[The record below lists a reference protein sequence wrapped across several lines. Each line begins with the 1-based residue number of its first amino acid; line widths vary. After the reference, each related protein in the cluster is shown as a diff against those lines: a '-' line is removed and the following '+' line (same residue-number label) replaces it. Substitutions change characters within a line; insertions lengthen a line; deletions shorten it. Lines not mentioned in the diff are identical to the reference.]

1 MPKFFV
7 LGTQWGDEGKGKVID
22 WLSESVDYVV
32 RPQGGNNAG
41 HTIVVAD
48 KEYKFHLIPSGILYP
63 QVKCFL
69 GAGVVIDLASLK
81 LEIENLENQGISLK
95 NRFWISPYAQIVMP
109 YHKIFDQMDEKKKAN
124 SIGTTGRGIGPCYA
138 DKVNRIGLKMA
149 DLMSEPDFSMRLKE
163 VIEVKNE
170 ILKTYYGAPALKL
183 KEIVEES
190 AKLRSFFLPYVENVE
205 RKLFEA
211 EENNL
216 KILLEGAQGA
226 LLDIS
231 FGTYPFVTSSS
242 TTSSGIAAGAG
253 ISPINTRKIFGVAK
267 AYLTRVGNG
276 PFPTELS
283 EDERSLFASSANLR
297 EIGTTTGRVRRIGWL
312 DLVLLKFSVQ
322 LNGITSLA
330 LTKLDILDEI
340 DEIKICVSYFLNG
353 KILKF
358 PSPLLSDMEKIEPN
372 YEKLP
377 GWRVSLRNI
386 KSWEALPENA
396 KKYINFI
403 ESFIGIPIEF
413 ISVGPER
420 NQSIVKNKLIE

>member
-22 WLSESVDYVV
+22 WLSKKVDLVV

-41 HTIVVAD
+41 HTIVVDD
-48 KEYKFHLIPSGILYP
+48 KEYKFHLIPSGVLYSHT
-63 QVKCFL
+63 KCFL
-69 GAGVVIDLASLK
+69 GAGVVIDLESLK
-81 LEIENLENQGISLK
+81 REIENLETLGVSLK
-95 NRFWISPYAQIVMP
+95 NRFWISPYSQIIMP
-109 YHKIFDQMDEKKKAN
+109 YHKIFDQMDEKKKAI

-138 DKVNRIGLKMA
+138 DKINRIGIRMA
-149 DLMSEPDFSMRLKE
+149 DLMSEGDFNQLLKKT
-163 VIEVKNE
+163 ISQKNE
-170 ILKTYYGAPALKL
+170 ILTSYYNMRPL
-183 KEIVEES
+183 EISEITEES
-190 AKLRSFFLPYVENVE
+190 AKLRSFFSPYVSDVE
-205 RKLFEA
+205 QKLFEA
-211 EENNL
+211 EEGDL
-216 KILLEGAQGA
+216 KILLEGAQGTM
-226 LLDIS
+226 LDVN

-242 TTSSGIAAGAG
+242 TISSGVAAGAG
-253 ISPINTRKIFGVAK
+253 ISPINTKKIFGVAK

-283 EDERSLFASSANLR
+283 DQERKLFASSANLR

-312 DLVLLKFSVQ
+312 DLVLLKFSVK
-322 LNGITSLA
+322 LNGINSLA

-340 DEIKICVSYFLNG
+340 DEIKVCVSYFLNG

-358 PSPLLSDMEKIEPN
+358 PSPLLSDMEKIEPV

-377 GWRVSLRNI
+377 GWKLSSRNI
-386 KSWEALPENA
+386 NSWEELPENA
-396 KKYINFI
+396 KKYIDFI